1 MRDNRDDLLDFNAL
15 GPDQMKWTRVLSA
28 VVLGSGGALGA
39 LGGGGIAA
47 STRSAVDGHRAIFRA
62 FYQALQRKPS
72 SAAASATQPEQ
83 KLRWY
88 WVTLLAVLLILV
100 AGSSVASTIYTLT
113 DQTNLDPALR
123 AIGLIFP
130 DPSHSNAL
138 SDMIS
143 VAMAALSFFAGL
155 GLIYFTIASVVEMA
169 ESGRFPYRAWN
180 AVGFCVAVGLLMPG
194 GSGLTAGQRIVAET
208 AKWSSNTATELWTD
222 FAKATLF
229 VDYEHDGGDLTI
241 NVDVGGYDLARGV
254 FYSELCAAWVG
265 QYWPNS
271 TDYKEYMP
279 GEPMPTPPATAG
291 ATAND
296 GGLSWDWGLCG
307 SIRALPAAGTDEP
320 AEAAFKTARIS
331 AIRTMISGLRST
343 GIVDRVVTN
352 FLAIGNDGPTQWP
365 SDGEL
370 LAAIGPVAQG
380 YNASMNAA
388 ARIYMAKANS
398 QALTNAVDAV
408 EQRGWTA
415 AGALW
420 RTISAANEAVYHQAS
435 LRPSYVKQSDDY
447 VALGRKEADPG
458 HDPFGWLTLK
468 ARIDQQLVKEERRT
482 ELSGDD
488 LASAGDKRDNLLAK
502 LLNPLTRP
510 VASLLADSIKTNDAD
525 PVGSSM
531 TEGHRLI
538 NIVDS
543 AWLTGAGVAIAAKNT
558 AADIAGID
566 GAFDWAASFVKPFLW
581 IAYCIGVVHA
591 YIIPLI
597 PYVSVVFAGVNWMIA
612 LVEALLAMPIICVLA
627 SRLDSDGLIHQ
638 VARPGLLIIGNIV
651 FLPIYTIFALA
662 STYYLLPP
670 ALQIVDSTFSA
681 AFTGAQGG
689 FTMEVGGLLA
699 VMATKLYLDWMIMNR
714 VFSVVHEIPNRL
726 LKYFGLSGELTDARQ
741 HSGFVGV
748 VGGGGGL
755 PGPGSGGGG
764 GGRKGGRRGGGLG
777 GGGGRGGVPGIS
789 KVPVG
794 GGGGGGSSGGGSL
807 TPSSWL
813 SGDAGGGASSG
824 GGGASFGGGVS
835 GGGAPSGDAGGGG
848 GFGGGDDNTEAD
860 VWFNRG
866 DVGNLSREDWGHV
879 EASYD
884 KWCEERA
891 NKGKSVGDDFDVN
904 KYAAWAIGRQNKR
917 RGGASKV

>member
-1 MRDNRDDLLDFNAL
+1 
-15 GPDQMKWTRVLSA
+15 MKWLRVLSA
-28 VVLGSGGALGA
+28 VALGSGGVLGA

-47 STRSAVDGHRAIFRA
+47 STRSAFDGHRAIFRA
-62 FYQALQRKPS
+62 FSQVLQRKPS
-72 SAAASATQPEQ
+72 SAVASTTQPELR
-83 KLRWY
+83 LRWY
-88 WVTLLAVLLILV
+88 WITLLTALLVLV

-130 DPSHSNAL
+130 DSDHANAL
-138 SDMIS
+138 TTM
-143 VAMAALSFFAGL
+143 VAKFMAILSILAASGL
-155 GLIYFTIASVVEMA
+155 VYHSLLAITAMA
-169 ESGRFPYRAWN
+169 ESGRFPHRPMAT
-180 AVGFCVAVGLLMPG
+180 VGFCVAMALLLPG
-194 GSGLTAGQRIVAET
+194 GGGGLNLGQRTVAE
-208 AKWSSNTATELWTD
+208 AARWSSDTATELWTD

-229 VDYEHDGGDLTI
+229 VDYEHNGGDLTI

-271 TDYKEYMP
+271 DQYKEYMP
-279 GEPMPTPPATAG
+279 GEPMPSAPDPVG
-291 ATAND
+291 VTAND

-331 AIRTMISGLRST
+331 AIRTMISSLRQS
-343 GIVDRVVTN
+343 GIVERAVTS
-352 FLAIGNDGPTQWP
+352 FMAIGADGPTQWP
-365 SDGEL
+365 GDGEL
-370 LAAIGPVAQG
+370 LAAIGPAAQG

-447 VALGRKEADPG
+447 VAMGKKEPDPQ
-458 HDPFGWLTLK
+458 HDAFGWLSLK
-468 ARIDQQLVKEERRT
+468 ARIDQQLVREERRT
-482 ELSGDD
+482 ELAGDD
-488 LASAGDKRDNLLAK
+488 LAAAGDKRDNLLAK

-510 VASLLADSIKTNDAD
+510 VAELLADSLSTNDAD

-531 TEGHRLI
+531 SEGHKLI
-538 NIVDS
+538 NIVDT
-543 AWLTGAGVAIAAKNT
+543 AWLAGAGVAVAAKNT
-558 AADIAGID
+558 AADMAGID

-581 IAYCIGVVHA
+581 IAYTIGVVHA

-651 FLPIYTIFALA
+651 FLPIYTVFALA

-670 ALQIVDSTFSA
+670 ALQIVDGTFSA

-726 LKYFGLSGELTDARQ
+726 LKYFGLSGELTDARG

-755 PGPGSGGGG
+755 PGPGAGGGG
-764 GGRKGGRRGGGLG
+764 GGRKGGRRGGSLG
-777 GGGGRGGVPGIS
+777 GSGGGRGGLPGIS
-789 KVPVG
+789 KVPG
-794 GGGGGGSSGGGSL
+794 AGGGGGSSGGGSL

-824 GGGASFGGGVS
+824 GGVS

-848 GFGGGDDNTEAD
+848 GFGGGGDNTEAD
-860 VWFNRG
+860 IWFNRG
-866 DVGNLSREDWGHV
+866 SVGNLSQDDWGQV
-879 EASYD
+879 ESAYE

-891 NKGKSVGDDFDVN
+891 SKGKPVGDDFNVN
-904 KYAAWAIGRQNKR
+904 KYAAWAIGRQNER